1 MENNETSVKALSDF
15 IEGLPGMG
23 AVGDSTLKN
32 LRAVPK
38 MLLHVNHDVDDFE
51 DINAEETVEKFI
63 AETGAQVGDASR
75 ASYKSRIN
83 QAIKLY
89 KNFLSDPSSVFE
101 SQERE
106 VKLINQSPNQLS
118 LSPKTSPV
126 AKPSTIDIPV
136 PIRDGIILIIPGVPT
151 DLTNEEA
158 ERIASILKVYAR
170 PL

>member
-1 MENNETSVKALSDF
+1 METNDISVKALSAF

-23 AVGDSTLKN
+23 TVGDNTLKN

-38 MLLHVNHDVDDFE
+38 MLRHVNPGVENFE

-63 AETGAQVGDASR
+63 TETGAQVGDASR
-75 ASYKSRIN
+75 NSYKSRIN

-89 KNFLSDPSSVFE
+89 KNYLSDPSSIFE
-101 SQERE
+101 NRE
-106 VKLINQSPNQLS
+106 SEAKVSKEALQISSLPPKLSGAV
-118 LSPKTSPV
+118 T
-126 AKPSTIDIPV
+126 TIDIPV
-136 PIRDGIILIIPGVPT
+136 PIRDGLILTIPGVPT

-170 PL
+170 PQ